1 MPRYFIVLNF
11 KFSTLRGDLSAQD
24 HILCTRRKK
33 SKKNLLTNM
42 TSKKIIHLVHIHI
55 KNIFAP
61 MDVIVKIVTWF
72 FDEASING
80 LFKSTN
86 RSKNTKT

>member
-1 MPRYFIVLNF
+1 
-11 KFSTLRGDLSAQD
+11 
-24 HILCTRRKK
+24 
-33 SKKNLLTNM
+33 M